1 MSLLYQPPFYV
12 FLALAIFIAILIWKQ
27 VPALLARALDARAAE
42 IKAKLDT
49 AEALRREAEALLKS
63 QIERRAAAET
73 EAAEIIAA
81 AKAEAQRSA
90 TEAKKNF
97 DDQMQRRAQAAMTKI
112 AQAEAQAIAEVKALV
127 ADIAVSAAGR
137 IIAERLDG
145 PRAAALVDASIRDIA
160 ALVSKGAA

>member
-145 PRAAALVDASIRDIA
+145 PRAAALVDAGIRDIA